1 MTDYDTDNIFARILR
16 DEIPSVRVHEDEETL
31 VFMDIM
37 PRADGHVLVI
47 PKGSVYKSYALTCDC
62 GCEASA
68 GRGVLRFDTL
78 KPSQAVVRIP
88 GSDAPAAA
96 QEILQPAVSA
106 VDRLN
111 VKGIPYPL
119 PT

>member
-1 MTDYDTDNIFARILR
+1 MLF
-16 DEIPSVRVHEDEETL
+16 
-31 VFMDIM
+31 VF
-37 PRADGHVLVI
+37 
-47 PKGSVYKSYALTCDC
+47 GSVYKSYALTCDC